1 MNADGKAGIKK
12 RNHKMLDYDAMRAKV
27 RKLTEKPDKDPAK
40 LPRTEKETEMV
51 SMKQFLDE
59 AEGTFAPDL
68 SVPSPPKALNGIMR
82 KPVPGSPYGR
92 ENADPDVDVDTCWA
106 SRAADRRRNKQ
117 ATWCDYEQGAQSTAN
132 LEKSPSMLKRFSS
145 IKSPKL
151 GAGPDSSV
159 LQQYGTVTLNS
170 SIHIP
175 KLRTTS
181 QDTLLQRS
189 ESSISRKPLSMP
201 SHLLQRGETPRSLTP
216 STLTSINKR
225 NSTAFSMRSASAATR
240 KPGRSPW
247 LNPSEL
253 EDIMAPL
260 REQYIQTQTDSLKQ
274 AKVAYDQLNEQ
285 LTNELPQ
292 LIDLR

>member
-1 MNADGKAGIKK
+1 
-12 RNHKMLDYDAMRAKV
+12 MLDYDAMRAKV

-59 AEGTFAPDL
+59 AEASFTPDL
-68 SVPSPPKALNGIMR
+68 SIPSPPKALNGIQR
-82 KPVPGSPYGR
+82 KPISGSPCGR
-92 ENADPDVDVDTCWA
+92 ENTEPDVDLDTTWA
-106 SRAADRRRNKQ
+106 FRAADRRRYKK
-117 ATWCDYEQGAQSTAN
+117 AMCDYEQGAQSTASR
-132 LEKSPSMLKRFSS
+132 EKSQSTLKRLSS

-151 GAGPDSSV
+151 GTGPEVSV
-159 LQQYGTVTLNS
+159 LQHNGSDTLNS
-170 SIHIP
+170 SIHVA
-175 KLRTTS
+175 KLRKPGQETV
-181 QDTLLQRS
+181 LPRS
-189 ESSISRKPLSMP
+189 DSIISRKPLSMP
-201 SHLLQRGETPRSLTP
+201 SHSMQRGDTARSLTP
-216 STLTSINKR
+216 STLISINKR
-225 NSTAFSMRSASAATR
+225 NSTAFSMRSASTATR